1 MQLRKKQLEIF
12 LQKVPDFT
20 NPQASLEQYQTPAV
34 IVADII
40 YEAFCSEDIMG
51 KEIIDLGCGTGIISF
66 GAYMAHASKVTG
78 VDVDKNCIE
87 TAQGFADEH
96 QLSVTFLCQD
106 VSTVDIKGDTVL
118 MNPPF
123 GAQKSNLHADR
134 AFIEKA
140 FEIAPVIYSLHLAS
154 TIPFI
159 TKRITALKGH
169 ISFQKVYKFPL
180 KGVFAFHKKEKMN
193 VEVTLLRILHGAD

>member
-1 MQLRKKQLEIF
+1 
-12 LQKVPDFT
+12 
-20 NPQASLEQYQTPAV
+20 
-34 IVADII
+34 
-40 YEAFCSEDIMG
+40 
-51 KEIIDLGCGTGIISF
+51 
-66 GAYMAHASKVTG
+66 MAHASKVTG

-87 TAQGFADEH
+87 MAKGFADEH

-106 VSTVDIKGDTVL
+106 VTTVDITGDTVL

-140 FEIAPVIYSLHLAS
+140 FEIAPVIYSLHLSS

-159 TKRITALKGH
+159 TKLIKALKGH
-169 ISFQKVYKFPL
+169 ISFQKVYQFPL
-180 KGVFAFHKKEKMN
+180 KGVFAFHKKEQMN